1 MTFENRT
8 AGVDVFCFS
17 FAFVVAKDDSLNY
30 LGSLVRVR
38 FVSLIPV
45 ALVPP
50 ASCPCAAQKRGHG
63 LSFDSKVKKYEFTVK
78 LLY

>member
-30 LGSLVRVR
+30 LGSLVRV
-38 FVSLIPV
+38 FDSGGTCATCVVPV
-45 ALVPP
+45 CGTETRP
-50 ASCPCAAQKRGHG
+50 R
-63 LSFDSKVKKYEFTVK
+63 FDSKVKNYEFTVK
-78 LLY
+78 LLRFE